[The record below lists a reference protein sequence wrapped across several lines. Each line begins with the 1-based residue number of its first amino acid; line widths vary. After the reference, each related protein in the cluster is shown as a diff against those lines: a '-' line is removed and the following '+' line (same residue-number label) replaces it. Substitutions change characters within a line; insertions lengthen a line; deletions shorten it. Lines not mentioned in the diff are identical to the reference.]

1 MAGCERRGIF
11 LIAKRRAKQLS
22 VSRSW
27 RTPNGGFCS
36 LARGLLKIL
45 GQRGS
50 GMDSPDYLS
59 NPDKEATVQQ
69 RCRRYLTNLPIT
81 VSLPGRDLEGY
92 CEDIAE
98 DGLGAFLP
106 EIVPARSVVVL
117 VFVVPSCPLELRV
130 QAVVRYQIGFRHGL
144 EFVALNEAERL
155 AIRQFC
161 IELPSISR
169 A

>member
-1 MAGCERRGIF
+1 MRAPREILSPERRDKDLPVF
-11 LIAKRRAKQLS
+11 KK
-22 VSRSW
+22 W

-36 LARGLLKIL
+36 LARGLLKSL
-45 GQRGS
+45 RQRGR
-50 GMDSPDYLS
+50 MDSPDYPS
-59 NPDKEATVQQ
+59 NPEKRATGQQ
-69 RCRRYLTNLPIT
+69 RSRRYLTTLPIT

-106 EIVPARSVVVL
+106 EIVPERSVVVV
-117 VFVVPSCPLELRV
+117 VFVVPSCPMELRV

-144 EFVALNEAERL
+144 QFAALNEAERL